1 MVLGYA
7 TRREF
12 DSLRNQVAMM
22 DAGGTRGMG
31 GVQVQVGELIKDVAT
46 LAGKLEAHERS
57 HVQEAEDRARE
68 RREARRYALT
78 TTIAA
83 VATLLALI
91 AELVSRAH

>member
-12 DSLRNQVAMM
+12 DVLRNQVSMM

-31 GVQVQVGELIKDVAT
+31 GIQVQVGELIKDVAT
-46 LAGKLEAHERS
+46 LAGKLEAHEVS
-57 HVQEAEDRARE
+57 HVKEAEDRARE
-68 RREARRYALT
+68 RRESKRYALT

-83 VATLLALI
+83 VATLLALV
-91 AELVSRAH
+91 AELVTRIH